1 MPTTESDNG
10 RIAVGSSSRS
20 VSPALVLAVLAAA
33 SFIAA
38 LDVWITNVGLP
49 AIKGRRREIP
59 VEPQLGAERL
69 RDRLRGIG
77 ERVKASDSTPRGS
90 GTLLR
95 ERINA
100 LPFVDEG
107 YMTLDCDASTRSE
120 SRRR

>member
-20 VSPALVLAVLAAA
+20 VSPALVLTLLAAA

-59 VEPQLGAERL
+59 VEPQLH
-69 RDRLRGIG
+69 
-77 ERVKASDSTPRGS
+77 
-90 GTLLR
+90 LLR
-95 ERINA
+95 EGINA
-100 LPFVDEG
+100 LPFVVEG
-107 YMTLDCDASTRSE
+107 HKTLSTMRSTRSE
-120 SRRR
+120 SRGR